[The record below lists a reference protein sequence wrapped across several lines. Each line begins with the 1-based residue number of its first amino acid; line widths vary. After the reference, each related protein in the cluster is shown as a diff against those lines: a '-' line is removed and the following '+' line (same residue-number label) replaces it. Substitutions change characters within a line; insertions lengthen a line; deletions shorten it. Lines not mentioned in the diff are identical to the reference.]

1 MKKTGFHYCWLV
13 LAGIILIRGFAGG
26 GINMTSGLFL
36 APVAADIGVG
46 IGSLSIY
53 LSITSIVMVLWL
65 PTAGKLINK
74 YDIRIMAIAGAV
86 LQALSFAA
94 LGLMNN
100 VYAWY
105 LLAVPNAMG
114 ASIVVSLLG
123 PILINRWFT
132 KNAGLMLGIQMA
144 FVGLFGAVLQPFTS
158 VLIASE
164 GWRYSYFIIGGMT
177 FVVVIASA
185 LLLLRN
191 KPEDKGLLPYG
202 ADAQSAD
209 FAGQGPVQGAD
220 ENDAQSAAKAEQSPA
235 KGADENQTQSTVK
248 AGRESVQQDGVE
260 ISEKEAVRSA
270 SFFLLLLFMIA
281 ITGVGVFTQH
291 IPTFGGT
298 RGLTIEE
305 TGRALAFA
313 SVGNA
318 IGSIAIGVI
327 SDRIGSLKTCFGII
341 GLGLITVV
349 GFMISGHSFFI
360 FGLLTFLHGL
370 TTSGIMVL
378 APILTIKF
386 YGKRDYE
393 KIYAK
398 VSMGAPL
405 ASIILIPVYGFIY
418 DLTKNYTLVLAGMIV
433 LLLIAAFSITVGW
446 KKRCTAAGCPAFRTK

>member
-1 MKKTGFHYCWLV
+1 MKKTGLHYCWLV

-26 GINMTSGLFL
+26 GINMTAGLFL

-74 YDIRIMAIAGAV
+74 YDIRIMAIIGAI

-94 LGLMNN
+94 LGLMND

-123 PILINRWFT
+123 PILINRWFA

-144 FVGLFGAVLQPFTS
+144 FVGLFGAVLQPFAS
-158 VLIASE
+158 VLIAAE

-177 FVVVIASA
+177 FVVVIVSA

-191 KPEDKGLLPYG
+191 KPDDKGLLPYG
-202 ADAQSAD
+202 ADLEDQT
-209 FAGQGPVQGAD
+209 AGEG
-220 ENDAQSAAKAEQSPA
+220 EKIAKEAPI
-235 KGADENQTQSTVK
+235 
-248 AGRESVQQDGVE
+248 E
-260 ISEKEAVRSA
+260 ISEKDAVRSA
-270 SFFLLLLFMIA
+270 SFFLLLFFMIA

-291 IPTFGGT
+291 IPTFGST
-298 RGLTIEE
+298 RGFTLEE

-313 SVGNA
+313 SVGSA
-318 IGSIAIGVI
+318 IGSVAIGVI
-327 SDRIGSLKTCFGII
+327 CDRIGSLKTCFVMI

-349 GFMISGHSFFI
+349 GFMISGHSFVLFE
-360 FGLLTFLHGL
+360 LLTFVHGL
-370 TTSGIMVL
+370 VTSGIMVL
-378 APILTIKF
+378 APILTITF
-386 YGKRDYE
+386 YGKKDYE

-418 DLTKNYTLVLAGMIV
+418 DLTKNYTLVLTGMIV
-433 LLLIAAFSITVGW
+433 LLLLAAFCITAGW
-446 KKRCTAAGCPAFRTK
+446 KKRCTSAGCPAFRTK

>member
-74 YDIRIMAIAGAV
+74 YDIRIMAIIGAI

-94 LGLMNN
+94 MGLMNN

-105 LLAVPNAMG
+105 LLAIPNAMG
-114 ASIVVSLLG
+114 AAVLVSLLG
-123 PILINRWFT
+123 PILINRWFS

-158 VLIASE
+158 VLIATD

-177 FVVVIASA
+177 FVVVIAA
-185 LLLLRN
+185 AILLLRN
-191 KPEDKGLLPYG
+191 KPEDKGLMPYG
-202 ADAQSAD
+202 ADRED
-209 FAGQGPVQGAD
+209 GGAETEVKVSD
-220 ENDAQSAAKAEQSPA
+220 EDQI
-235 KGADENQTQSTVK
+235 
-248 AGRESVQQDGVE
+248 E
-260 ISEKEAVRSA
+260 ISEKEAVHSA
-270 SFFLLLLFMIA
+270 SFFLLLFFMIA

-318 IGSIAIGVI
+318 IGSVAIGII

-341 GLGLITVV
+341 GLSLITVV
-349 GFMISGHSFFI
+349 GFIIGGQSFLI
-360 FGLLTFLHGL
+360 FGLLTFVHGL
-370 TTSGIMVL
+370 ATSGIMVL
-378 APILTIKF
+378 SPILTLKF
-386 YGKRDYE
+386 YGKKDYE

-405 ASIILIPVYGFIY
+405 ASIILIPVYGFVY
-418 DLTKNYTLVLAGMIV
+418 DLTENYTLVLIGMIV
-433 LLLIAAFSITVGW
+433 LLLLAALCIALGW

>member
-1 MKKTGFHYCWLV
+1 MKKTGLHYCWLV

-74 YDIRIMAIAGAV
+74 YDIRIMAIVGAV

-94 LGLMNN
+94 LGLMDS

-105 LLAVPNAMG
+105 LLAVPTAMG

-123 PILINRWFT
+123 PILINRWFV

-158 VLIASE
+158 VLIAAE

-177 FVVVIASA
+177 FAVIIGAA

-202 ADAQSAD
+202 ADLEDRGEGTAEKTS
-209 FAGQGPVQGAD
+209 GQ
-220 ENDAQSAAKAEQSPA
+220 
-235 KGADENQTQSTVK
+235 
-248 AGRESVQQDGVE
+248 ESIE
-260 ISEKEAVRSA
+260 IPEKEAIRSA
-270 SFFLLLLFMIA
+270 SFVLLLLFMIA

-305 TGRALAFA
+305 TGKALAFA

-349 GFMISGHSFFI
+349 GFMISGHSFI
-360 FGLLTFLHGL
+360 VFGLLSFAHGL
-370 TTSGIMVL
+370 VTSGIMVL
-378 APILTIKF
+378 APILTITF
-386 YGKRDYE
+386 YGKKDYE

-418 DLTKNYTLVLAGMIV
+418 DLTKNYTLVLAGMIL
-433 LLLIAAFSITVGW
+433 LLLIAAFCITAGW